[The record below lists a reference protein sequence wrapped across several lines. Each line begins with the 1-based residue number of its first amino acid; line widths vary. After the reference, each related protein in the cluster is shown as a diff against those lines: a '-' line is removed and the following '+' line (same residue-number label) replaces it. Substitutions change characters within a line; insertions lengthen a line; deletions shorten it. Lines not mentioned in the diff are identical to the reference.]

1 VHCSDS
7 DSPDATAGSNDQQV
21 QQRGR
26 EGFTGGGSS
35 RGKQLERGI
44 SRGKQAQQ
52 QLLEQVRE
60 RLRVVQQQQQQQPQP
75 EEEQQQK
82 EEKDEEEERRRGG
95 SSSRGRRRR
104 SPDRVREIRERKKQH
119 KIYAKTYKGLVAMRK
134 RFRRMTVEQYA
145 GYDLGQLAEE
155 YDSITSILMDPE
167 NEWILQERLR
177 IVSTFL
183 IRAMRRDIARASPTE
198 VAMMH
203 ECLRERRER
212 RRKGAG
218 GGCSGGHDIARPSP
232 TEVAM
237 MHECLREQRE
247 RGRKGAGSGS
257 SGGMQ

>member
-7 DSPDATAGSNDQQV
+7 DALDATAGSNDQDC
-21 QQRGR
+21 GR

-44 SRGKQAQQ
+44 SRGKQLQFQQVQQ
-52 QLLEQVRE
+52 QLLEQVRK
-60 RLRVVQQQQQQQPQP
+60 RLLVVQQQQQQQQQP

-82 EEKDEEEERRRGG
+82 EEKDEEEVRRHGG

-119 KIYAKTYKGLVAMRK
+119 KVYEKTYKGLVAMRK
-134 RFRRMTVEQYA
+134 KFRRMTVDQYA

-155 YDSITSILMDPE
+155 YDSLTQNLMDPD

-177 IVSTFL
+177 IVSAFL
-183 IRAMRRDIARASPTE
+183 IREMRHDIARASPTE

-218 GGCSGGHDIARPSP
+218 GGCSGG
-232 TEVAM
+232 
-237 MHECLREQRE
+237 
-247 RGRKGAGSGS
+247 
-257 SGGMQ
+257 MQ